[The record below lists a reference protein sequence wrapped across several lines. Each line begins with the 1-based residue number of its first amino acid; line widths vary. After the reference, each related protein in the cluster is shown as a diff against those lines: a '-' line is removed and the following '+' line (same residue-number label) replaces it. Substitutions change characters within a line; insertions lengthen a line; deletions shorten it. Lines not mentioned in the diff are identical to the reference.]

1 MKTGSSET
9 LKSKVQQY
17 INAVVDDTI
26 PAGRYQRLAVER
38 HLKDLLEGEKRGLHF
53 DEEAAARAIEFIESY
68 LTHSKGEWAGQP
80 FLLAPWEAFILWVIF
95 GWKRKGGTRRY
106 RIAYIEVA
114 RKNGKALAVDT
125 PIPTPSGWTV
135 MGDLRVGDSV
145 FDSSGKPC
153 RVLAATEVMER
164 PSYRVLFS
172 DRTEIVADAEHLWRT
187 RRRVGT
193 GNPNGKRRPDELLW
207 TTEEIANSLT
217 FDNRRVEWNHSIGVA
232 GPLDLPDEDLPI
244 PAYALGFWLGD
255 GEAASARVTVAY
267 KDAEVLDFI
276 RADGVEIR
284 EYQTPSKSCG
294 LYRLG
299 NGDRSQAARDDSVQ
313 SRLRELG
320 ILGNKQ
326 IPMLYL
332 RASIEQRTRLLQG
345 LMDSDGYA
353 SKAGQ
358 CEFTT
363 TSRSLRDDFL
373 ELARSLGYKPSIK
386 EARATLN
393 GVDCGPK
400 YRVQFWG
407 YQDKPVFRLRRK
419 VERLKPRPEKPTR
432 TTRRQVVGA
441 EPVGIQRA
449 RCIQVDSPDGMY
461 LAGAGM
467 VPTHNSTLAAGIG
480 LYLTIAD
487 EEPGAD
493 VYSAA
498 TKKDQ
503 ARIVHGEAIRM
514 VKKSKRLS
522 RFVVTNKNVIS
533 VSKTDSTY
541 EPLSKDKDTMDG
553 LNVHGAIIDELHAH
567 KDRGV
572 WDVLVT
578 AVGSRRQPLIFTI
591 TTAGFDRET
600 VCWEQHDYSEK
611 ILDGLLE
618 DDSHFAFIAAIDEDD
633 DWLDETNWHKANP
646 NLEVSVSLEDMRE
659 QANKARQTPAYEN
672 AFRRLK
678 LCQWTTQE
686 SRWLKTDDW
695 AATAYGTTGLE
706 ISVDDLAKSVVG
718 LKCCA
723 GLDLAST
730 TDIAA
735 LALVF
740 RMDDWYAVLPYF
752 WVPEDR
758 VIERRS
764 ERVSY
769 QNWVDRGYLMTTPG
783 NVIDYAFIKEKV
795 LELGKIYRIQEIAY
809 DRWGATELVQSL
821 EDKGYEM
828 VPFGQGYASM
838 SSPTKELLNLVLARK
853 LIHAN
858 HPVLKWMA
866 GNLAVTM
873 DSAGNVKPAKD
884 KSTDKIDGMVAMTM
898 GIDRASRHDWNKKSV
913 YADRGFASL

>member
-1 MKTGSSET
+1 MTKISCLVEPRD
-9 LKSKVQQY
+9 KVQRY
-17 INAVVDDTI
+17 IDGVVDSTI

-53 DEEAAARAIEFIESY
+53 DEKSAGRAIEFIESY
-68 LTHSKGEWAGQP
+68 LTHSKGEWADQP

-114 RKNGKALAVDT
+114 RKNGK
-125 PIPTPSGWTV
+125 
-135 MGDLRVGDSV
+135 
-145 FDSSGKPC
+145 
-153 RVLAATEVMER
+153 
-164 PSYRVLFS
+164 
-172 DRTEIVADAEHLWRT
+172 
-187 RRRVGT
+187 
-193 GNPNGKRRPDELLW
+193 
-207 TTEEIANSLT
+207 
-217 FDNRRVEWNHSIGVA
+217 
-232 GPLDLPDEDLPI
+232 
-244 PAYALGFWLGD
+244 
-255 GEAASARVTVAY
+255 
-267 KDAEVLDFI
+267 
-276 RADGVEIR
+276 
-284 EYQTPSKSCG
+284 
-294 LYRLG
+294 
-299 NGDRSQAARDDSVQ
+299 
-313 SRLRELG
+313 
-320 ILGNKQ
+320 
-326 IPMLYL
+326 
-332 RASIEQRTRLLQG
+332 
-345 LMDSDGYA
+345 
-353 SKAGQ
+353 
-358 CEFTT
+358 
-363 TSRSLRDDFL
+363 
-373 ELARSLGYKPSIK
+373 
-386 EARATLN
+386 
-393 GVDCGPK
+393 
-400 YRVQFWG
+400 
-407 YQDKPVFRLRRK
+407 
-419 VERLKPRPEKPTR
+419 
-432 TTRRQVVGA
+432 
-441 EPVGIQRA
+441 
-449 RCIQVDSPDGMY
+449 
-461 LAGAGM
+461 
-467 VPTHNSTLAAGIG
+467 STLAAGIG

-487 EEPGAD
+487 KEPGAD

-533 VSKTDSTY
+533 VARTDSTY

-578 AVGSRRQPLIFTI
+578 AMGSRRQPLIFTI

-646 NLEVSVSLEDMRE
+646 NLEVSVSIEDMRE

-706 ISVDDLAKSVVG
+706 ISFDDLAKSVVG

-884 KSTDKIDGMVAMTM
+884 KSTDKIDGMVAMIM